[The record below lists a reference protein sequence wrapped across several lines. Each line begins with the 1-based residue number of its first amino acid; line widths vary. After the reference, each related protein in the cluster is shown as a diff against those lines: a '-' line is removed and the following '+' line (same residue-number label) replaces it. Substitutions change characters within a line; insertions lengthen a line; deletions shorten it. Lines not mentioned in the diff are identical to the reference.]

1 MKAFA
6 ACGKCLYDI
15 MSCCFRVP
23 FAPKLTENPAIQVNK
38 IETEYLKYIVYKD
51 TEKYV
56 PNVSFGKVVKVY
68 DGDTITIA
76 SRIPGCDTIY
86 RFSVR
91 LRGIDCAEIKAH
103 SFAEKEEA
111 EIARNALSA
120 RILGRIVL
128 LNDVS
133 VEKYGRLLADVYCD
147 GEHLNKWMLDNN
159 YAVPYDGGT
168 KIRPIR
174 WDSTESEV

>member
-1 MKAFA
+1 MSVFIS
-6 ACGKCLYDI
+6 CGKCMFDI
-15 MSCCFRVP
+15 ISGCFRSQTVSI
-23 FAPKLTENPAIQVNK
+23 LIENPAIQVGK
-38 IETEYLKYIVYKD
+38 IETEYLKHIVYKD
-51 TEKYV
+51 TEKYI

-68 DGDTITIA
+68 DGDTITVA
-76 SRIPGCDTIY
+76 SRIPGGDTIY

-128 LNDVS
+128 LNNVS
-133 VEKYGRLLADVYCD
+133 VEKYGRLLADIYCD
-147 GEHLNKWMLDNN
+147 GEHLNKWLLDNN

-174 WDSTESEV
+174 WDSDEREA